1 MQIDEHTQGMK
12 FEIVPS
18 VKANLLRETFIKK
31 FVDTSSGH
39 YRKHIET
46 LRQDADDLFYD
57 GYLRDCLQCNENY
70 QKECSMET
78 AAEFLREK
86 KSIFLMWDLLSK
98 ERLSHKRFSLEYPK
112 DTVISV
118 PGDFLSQKV
127 VEEWNRE
134 QAAWAADCMCE
145 GLWLPEDIYCFDETM
160 EWYVIF
166 THEGWE
172 KGWECPNGPE
182 LNEDDY
188 IRICFLQQRIGG
200 KL

>member
-1 MQIDEHTQGMK
+1 MNLKVNWMLDAVLRLAVVLAVYVGVVTVQGCW
-12 FEIVPS
+12 
-18 VKANLLRETFIKK
+18 
-31 FVDTSSGH
+31 
-39 YRKHIET
+39 RKW
-46 LRQDADDLFYD
+46 RDADDLFYD
-57 GYLRDCLQCNENY
+57 GYLWDCLQCNENY

-112 DTVISV
+112 DTV
-118 PGDFLSQKV
+118 PGDFLSQMV

>member
-1 MQIDEHTQGMK
+1 MQIDKHTQGMK

-57 GYLRDCLQCNENY
+57 G
-70 QKECSMET
+70 
-78 AAEFLREK
+78 
-86 KSIFLMWDLLSK
+86 IFLMWDLLSK